1 MLMSYD
7 KVTKV
12 KDRLIIGTKQTIK
25 AMKSGEVKEVVIAED
40 VDLDMIAK
48 VSQLA
53 EKMDIPYTMVDSKK
67 KLGKACGIEVGT
79 AAVAIKQ

>member
-1 MLMSYD
+1 MRMSYD
-7 KVTKV
+7 KVIQAR
-12 KDRLIIGTKQTIK
+12 DRLIIGTKQAIK

-40 VDLDMIAK
+40 IDPDMISK

-53 EKMDIPYTMVDSKK
+53 DKMDIPYQIVDSKRE
-67 KLGKACGIEVGT
+67 LGKACGIEVGA

>member
-1 MLMSYD
+1 MSYD
-7 KVTKV
+7 KVIQAR
-12 KDRLIIGTKQTIK
+12 DRLIIGTKQAIK

-40 VDLDMIAK
+40 IDPDMISK

-53 EKMDIPYTMVDSKK
+53 DKMDIPYQIVDSKRE
-67 KLGKACGIEVGT
+67 LGKACGIEVGA

>member
-1 MLMSYD
+1 MSYD
-7 KVTKV
+7 KVIQARN
-12 KDRLIIGTKQTIK
+12 RLIIGTKQAIK

-40 VDLDMIAK
+40 IDPDMIMK

-53 EKMDIPYTMVDSKK
+53 DKMDIPYQMVDSKK
-67 KLGKACGIEVGT
+67 ALGKACGIEVGT

>member
-1 MLMSYD
+1 MSYD